1 MDKLGAAEGARPF
14 GVTVHDRVSHGEEVV
29 PLKGLS
35 KEVCEVINRVDIGH
49 RELTVLDT
57 FPNEEVTTLDMLDAV
72 VMFGV
77 VGEVNGGLVVAPEFN
92 RFVLVLETQL
102 GKHAVQCHSLFGGF
116 RCYHYR

>member
-1 MDKLGAAEGARPF
+1 M
-14 GVTVHDRVSHGEEVV
+14 V

-72 VMFGV
+72 VMFRV

-92 RFVLVLETQL
+92 RFVLVLET
-102 GKHAVQCHSLFGGF
+102 
-116 RCYHYR
+116 